1 MEMLV
6 VKRKSVVMGILVV
19 LLIITGYLNLVYN
32 QSVLNGQNAQEAV
45 SQQDE
50 EDGIAVKDEEGSP
63 QEGEDAAE
71 VAAVS
76 SANFFTSYRL
86 ERENTRKEEIEYIRE
101 ILDNPESDPDMKKEA
116 QQQLL
121 EITKNMEKE
130 LAIEALIKAK
140 GFKDVVVILHKDS
153 VNVIIDKPELKQ
165 EEVAQ
170 ILDIV
175 RRESGHKP
183 ENIKIIPKI

>member
-1 MEMLV
+1 MLV
-6 VKRKSVVMGILVV
+6 LRKKSVVMGILVV

-32 QSVLNGQNAQEAV
+32 QSVLNGQNVQEAA
-45 SQQDE
+45 SQETEQ
-50 EDGIAVKDEEGSP
+50 DGIEVKDKEDLL
-63 QEGEDAAE
+63 EGEDATE
-71 VAAVS
+71 VAAIS
-76 SANFFTSYRL
+76 SANFFASYRA

-101 ILDNPESDPDMKKEA
+101 ILDNPASDPDMKKEA
-116 QQQLL
+116 QAQLL
-121 EITKNMEKE
+121 EITRNMEKE
-130 LAIEALIKAK
+130 MAIEALIKAK

-153 VNVIIDKPELKQ
+153 VNVIVDKPELKQ

>member
-1 MEMLV
+1 MLV

-116 QQQLL
+116 Q
-121 EITKNMEKE
+121 
-130 LAIEALIKAK
+130 
-140 GFKDVVVILHKDS
+140 
-153 VNVIIDKPELKQ
+153 
-165 EEVAQ
+165 
-170 ILDIV
+170 
-175 RRESGHKP
+175 
-183 ENIKIIPKI
+183 

>member
-1 MEMLV
+1 MLV

>member
-6 VKRKSVVMGILVV
+6 LKKKSVVMGILVV

-32 QSVLNGQNAQEAV
+32 QSVLNEQNVQEAV
-45 SQQDE
+45 NQQGE
-50 EDGIAVKDEEGSP
+50 EDGIAVKDKEGSL
-63 QEGEDAAE
+63 EEEDAAE

-116 QQQLL
+116 QAQLL

-153 VNVIIDKPELKQ
+153 VNVIVDKPELKQ